1 MPLRPAQRG
10 YRYQDF
16 VCARIILQQMFE
28 QGNPIIRFDEKES
41 TSDIIDD
48 LKLSYNGS
56 RLCFQ
61 IKFTKTSRTLTMQDI
76 SNNGELDLSKLYNQ
90 FVLENKSVEYY
101 FVLKWGSPIDED
113 VCRFLERD
121 PNPRFAFANSITYQ
135 IISDT
140 YLELKNFIHIPCSNE
155 NAKKFF
161 SSLHFVCDAPEASL
175 DFTAPSLLENELAA
189 YATKLGVNQY
199 PNNLT
204 ISNFLTQLVDFI
216 CNKRSDE
223 NFEITQNELLRK
235 LDIRTDYGSIPQ
247 SFQIDETIKLLQ
259 TEQIEKFHEY
269 SGLHNKI
276 IIEGEPGSGKSYFIT
291 EYIAYLNSKNIKFA
305 HHYFFIGNNDDL
317 SVRRINHNTMIG
329 NLIKEVYDTFPD
341 IAKKHH
347 SDFSATIT
355 KLNNL
360 LSEIQEPFYLI
371 LDGIDHFYR
380 TYLHNSDE
388 DIMNIINSI
397 NLHSNVKL
405 ILISQPLN
413 NLKDTSFNVYKM
425 VPWSLKTVKVYSEK
439 FGLFLDDITIN
450 KAYNLSQGNP
460 LYSAYIFNCL
470 KTGIDSLDSL
480 PTYSTSIETYYS
492 YLFNRINDN
501 ELFGIIAVLPFLFTQ
516 EDIVEISNRGDFAK
530 IKFNEL
536 LPVLNYLPLKG
547 GYCIYHESL
556 KRYIYDH
563 CKKHGIDL
571 VRNKT
576 SIFKWLISKDFYQ
589 NEKAY
594 NFALPLALEL
604 EAYDWGA
611 SLVGFD
617 FLFYSLYYGYTLKK
631 IKSNLEAIKQCICKG
646 NDLKRFATYILVDEI
661 IQQNGDESGNFLTTN
676 VNEYFNA
683 FLSLFKQSG
692 ADKLLYRHN
701 LTGDTYNKL
710 IYNAYVNKF
719 INHPLDIIQQGGQH
733 SQYEE
738 NTISKIY
745 AAYFVNEGY
754 HLSDVEHITDEDI
767 FYIAYELIS
776 KRDIDFI
783 KCYCDDSNNAYSLK
797 RMLNALNCY
806 SFYDIS
812 PTYDLNYNYDLSKS
826 DEIAGKVIDFI
837 SYSRTKLTKAE
848 IQTIRKKSP
857 NNFIF
862 SFFEYIIN
870 INDAFKAE
878 DLKERDTLL
887 VKALETFIEI
897 CQPFSGSPRSM
908 DLSMPLF
915 RKVFLLQLLSPIN
928 YITEIESQLVF
939 IKNILKL
946 YDKIQATITGSQIG
960 CIVLFDI
967 INELPLITN
976 KTNQTDILR
985 IFENRINEEK
995 YSSLY
1000 DYISSY
1006 YFSLSS
1012 IAARINIQKAQE
1024 LFELGISYALTYGF
1038 HKDPFLYDVFDSYE
1052 AAEGLMENKET
1063 VLKQLGN
1070 MAYGMYDHTDCRST
1084 RHLPVTWFKSYL
1096 RYSPA
1101 GAINYIA
1108 NAQLKSKVKYWLY
1121 DSMIA
1126 EAISYIEKDVD
1137 CKTLYNIITCYQLE
1151 DLDFNIYIRLIDKLI
1166 DNSLISLA
1174 TNLIAYVVGI
1184 NERSALEN
1192 ETNYNCLNKLSK
1204 KINYTLPPFRKVTI
1218 NHESRKESSYF
1229 VPSLEEIIDNPH
1241 LAWNLHT
1248 DDLIYLVNLMPYE
1261 ESTKQLIVDI
1271 FYEAKSS
1278 HYSCEEIN
1286 KLIDL
1291 RIENEEKKVFVYM
1304 CVFVIWNDGWLGQF
1318 VHIDSAKAA
1327 YSINEQKTKEHFF
1340 EIAQLLRKHSFFSF
1354 HSVGNYLK
1362 YLLSINTPSQN
1373 ILDIWTDVWD
1383 FANRRLPDLSE
1394 KIQEITK
1401 PDNNINDISTQL
1413 IIANINNFSEDNYR
1427 RAFCYIKKCLDCDV
1441 STVQS
1446 IADFVF
1452 GNWENINL
1460 VAQLSFVYNLCFTNY
1475 ESLEL
1480 AEKYKDKILGGKNIL
1495 ISAIGAIVFNEEI
1508 NTYRTDL
1515 STIKSSNP
1523 ISDEFLEYSRCFIF
1537 NYNIVSSFCQFFKIN
1552 ESNIL
1557 NYHKDNLKNNYQDF
1571 TNEFWSNYY
1580 KIFSNNTIAYN
1591 SFLEAV
1597 DIVLIDSYNNHLVSL
1612 NDIYELSSI
1621 IADLNQE
1628 AFSQPTMPII
1638 KRDDEVLLAEYKL
1651 EVIFNY
1657 ESGAERKVNYNVL
1670 GLKLDDKIIN
1680 IIQNNLQ
1687 ELDQGINYINQ
1698 IRFYLLDDIVN
1709 HLNWSHNII
1718 DGCEVLV
1725 DENNNIIARY
1735 LTNKYG
1741 LLGLESCH
1749 DQIYKYQDG
1758 KLYITSDAFGKL
1770 KTFFD
1775 SPNTSLC
1782 MENNKTFIFRN
1793 KYK

>member
-16 VCARIILQQMFE
+16 VCARIILQQLFE

-48 LKLSYNGS
+48 LKLSYNES

-113 VCRFLERD
+113 ICRFIERE
-121 PNPRFAFANSITYQ
+121 PNPRFAFTNSITYQ
-135 IISDT
+135 IIPDA
-140 YLELKNFIHIPCSNE
+140 YLELKKLIHIPCSNE
-155 NAKKFF
+155 NAIKFF

-189 YATKLGVNQY
+189 YAKKLGVDQY
-199 PNNLT
+199 PNNL
-204 ISNFLTQLVDFI
+204 ILSNFLTQLVDFI

-223 NFEITQNELLRK
+223 NFEITQNELLKK

-247 SFQIDETIKLLQ
+247 RFQIDETIKLLQ
-259 TEQIEKFHEY
+259 VEQIEKFHEY
-269 SGLHNKI
+269 SNLHNKI
-276 IIEGEPGSGKSYFIT
+276 ILEGEPGSGKSYFIT

-305 HHYFFIGNNDDL
+305 HHYFFIGNDDDL

-329 NLIKEVYDTFPD
+329 NLIKEVYDAFPD

-347 SDFSATIT
+347 SEFSATIT

-380 TYLHNSDE
+380 TYLHNSYK
-388 DIMNIINSI
+388 DIINIINSI
-397 NLHSNVKL
+397 NIHLSVKL

-425 VPWSLKTVKVYSEK
+425 GPWSLETVKVYSEK

-480 PTYSTSIETYYS
+480 PTYSTGIETYYN

-501 ELFGIIAVLPFLFTQ
+501 ELFGTIAVLPFLFTQ
-516 EDIVEISNRGDFAK
+516 EDIVEISNRGEFAK

-536 LPVLNYLPLKG
+536 LPVLSYLPLKG

-589 NEKAY
+589 NEKTY

-604 EAYDWGA
+604 EAYNWGA
-611 SLVGFD
+611 SLISFD
-617 FLFYSLYYGYTLKK
+617 FLFYSLYYGYALKK
-631 IKSNLEAIKQCICKG
+631 IKSNLEAIKQCICEE
-646 NDLKRFATYILVDEI
+646 NDIKKFATYILVNGI

-676 VNEYFNA
+676 VNEYFSA
-683 FLSLFKQSG
+683 FLSLFKQRG

-719 INHPLDIIQQGGQH
+719 INHPLDIIQQEEKY
-733 SQYEE
+733 SQYDE
-738 NTISKIY
+738 NTISKLY

-754 HLSDVEHITDEDI
+754 HLSDVGHFKDEDL

-776 KRDIDFI
+776 KHDIDFI
-783 KCYCDDSNNAYSLK
+783 KCYCDDSDNAYNLK

-806 SFYDIS
+806 SYYDIT
-812 PTYDLNYNYDLSKS
+812 PTYNLDYSYDLSKT
-826 DEIAGKVIDFI
+826 DEITCKVIDFI

-870 INDAFKAE
+870 INDAFKTE
-878 DLKERDTLL
+878 SLKERDTLI
-887 VKALETFIEI
+887 VKALEAFIET

-915 RKVFLLQLLSPIN
+915 RKVFLLQLLSPVN
-928 YITEIESQLVF
+928 CITELELQLVF
-939 IKNILKL
+939 IKGILKL
-946 YDKIQATITGSQIG
+946 YDKIHATITGSQIG
-960 CIVLFDI
+960 CILLFDI

-976 KTNQTDILR
+976 KINQTDILK

-995 YSSLY
+995 LSSLY

-1012 IAARINIQKAQE
+1012 IAAKIDIQKAQE
-1024 LFELGISYALTYGF
+1024 LFKLGISYTLTYGF
-1038 HKDPFLYDVFDSYE
+1038 HKDPFLYDVFNSYE
-1052 AAEGLMENKET
+1052 AIEGLVENKET
-1063 VLKQLGN
+1063 ILKQLGN
-1070 MAYGMYDHTDCRST
+1070 MAYGMYDHTDGRST

-1108 NAQLKSKVKYWLY
+1108 NAQLKSKDKYWLY

-1126 EAISYIEKDVD
+1126 EAISYIEKDAD
-1137 CKTLYNIITCYQLE
+1137 CKMLYNIIICYQLE
-1151 DLDFNIYIRLIDKLI
+1151 DLDFNIYTKLIDKLI
-1166 DNSLISLA
+1166 DNDLISLA
-1174 TNLIAYVVGI
+1174 QNLISYVVGI
-1184 NERSALEN
+1184 NEKCSLEN
-1192 ETNYNCLNKLSK
+1192 ATNYDCLNDLSK
-1204 KINYTLPPFRKVTI
+1204 KINYTLPPFRKITI
-1218 NHESRKESSYF
+1218 DHEPLKESSYI
-1229 VPSLEEIIDNPH
+1229 VPSSEEIINNPH
-1241 LAWNLHT
+1241 LAWNLHA
-1248 DDLIYLVNLMPYE
+1248 DDLINLVKIIPYE

-1286 KLIDL
+1286 KLIEQ

-1304 CVFVIWNDGWLGQF
+1304 CVFVIWNDGWYSQF

-1327 YSINEQKTKEHFF
+1327 YSINGQKTREYFF
-1340 EIAQLLRKHSFFSF
+1340 EIAQLLKKHSFFSF
-1354 HSVGNYLK
+1354 HSVGNYFK
-1362 YLLSINTPSQN
+1362 YLLNINTSSQN
-1373 ILDIWTDVWD
+1373 ILDIWAEVWD
-1383 FANRRLPDLSE
+1383 FTNRRLPDLSE
-1394 KIQEITK
+1394 RIQEITK
-1401 PDNNINDISTQL
+1401 LDNDINDISTQL

-1427 RAFCYIKKCLDCDV
+1427 RALCYIKKCLNCNAL
-1441 STVQS
+1441 TVKR

-1460 VAQLSFVYNLCFTNY
+1460 VARLSFVYNLYLTND
-1475 ESLEL
+1475 ESLKL
-1480 AEKYKDKILGGKNIL
+1480 AEKYKDKIIGDKNIL
-1495 ISAIGAIVFNEEI
+1495 ISSIGAIIFNEEI
-1508 NTYRTDL
+1508 NTRSADL

-1523 ISDEFLEYSRCFIF
+1523 LSDDFLEYARYYIF
-1537 NYNIVSSFCQFFKIN
+1537 NYNIVSDFCRFLEID
-1552 ESNIL
+1552 ESKIL
-1557 NYHKDNLKNNYQDF
+1557 NYHKDNLTNNYQDF
-1571 TNEFWSNYY
+1571 TNEFWSNHY

-1597 DIVLIDSYNNHLVSL
+1597 DIVLIDSYNNHLISL
-1612 NDIYELSSI
+1612 NDIYEL
-1621 IADLNQE
+1621 
-1628 AFSQPTMPII
+1628 
-1638 KRDDEVLLAEYKL
+1638 
-1651 EVIFNY
+1651 FND
-1657 ESGAERKVNYNVL
+1657 S
-1670 GLKLDDKIIN
+1670 
-1680 IIQNNLQ
+1680 
-1687 ELDQGINYINQ
+1687 
-1698 IRFYLLDDIVN
+1698 RFK
-1709 HLNWSHNII
+1709 S
-1718 DGCEVLV
+1718 
-1725 DENNNIIARY
+1725 R
-1735 LTNKYG
+1735 
-1741 LLGLESCH
+1741 S
-1749 DQIYKYQDG
+1749 
-1758 KLYITSDAFGKL
+1758 F
-1770 KTFFD
+1770 
-1775 SPNTSLC
+1775 
-1782 MENNKTFIFRN
+1782 
-1793 KYK
+1793 

>member
-28 QGNPIIRFDEKES
+28 QGNPI
-41 TSDIIDD
+41 
-48 LKLSYNGS
+48 
-56 RLCFQ
+56 
-61 IKFTKTSRTLTMQDI
+61 
-76 SNNGELDLSKLYNQ
+76 
-90 FVLENKSVEYY
+90 
-101 FVLKWGSPIDED
+101 
-113 VCRFLERD
+113 
-121 PNPRFAFANSITYQ
+121 
-135 IISDT
+135 
-140 YLELKNFIHIPCSNE
+140 
-155 NAKKFF
+155 
-161 SSLHFVCDAPEASL
+161 
-175 DFTAPSLLENELAA
+175 
-189 YATKLGVNQY
+189 
-199 PNNLT
+199 
-204 ISNFLTQLVDFI
+204 
-216 CNKRSDE
+216 
-223 NFEITQNELLRK
+223 
-235 LDIRTDYGSIPQ
+235 
-247 SFQIDETIKLLQ
+247 
-259 TEQIEKFHEY
+259 
-269 SGLHNKI
+269 
-276 IIEGEPGSGKSYFIT
+276 
-291 EYIAYLNSKNIKFA
+291 
-305 HHYFFIGNNDDL
+305 
-317 SVRRINHNTMIG
+317 
-329 NLIKEVYDTFPD
+329 
-341 IAKKHH
+341 
-347 SDFSATIT
+347 
-355 KLNNL
+355 
-360 LSEIQEPFYLI
+360 
-371 LDGIDHFYR
+371 
-380 TYLHNSDE
+380 
-388 DIMNIINSI
+388 
-397 NLHSNVKL
+397 
-405 ILISQPLN
+405 
-413 NLKDTSFNVYKM
+413 
-425 VPWSLKTVKVYSEK
+425 
-439 FGLFLDDITIN
+439 
-450 KAYNLSQGNP
+450 
-460 LYSAYIFNCL
+460 
-470 KTGIDSLDSL
+470 
-480 PTYSTSIETYYS
+480 
-492 YLFNRINDN
+492 
-501 ELFGIIAVLPFLFTQ
+501 
-516 EDIVEISNRGDFAK
+516 
-530 IKFNEL
+530 
-536 LPVLNYLPLKG
+536 
-547 GYCIYHESL
+547 
-556 KRYIYDH
+556 
-563 CKKHGIDL
+563 
-571 VRNKT
+571 
-576 SIFKWLISKDFYQ
+576 
-589 NEKAY
+589 
-594 NFALPLALEL
+594 

-617 FLFYSLYYGYTLKK
+617 FLFYSLY
-631 IKSNLEAIKQCICKG
+631 
-646 NDLKRFATYILVDEI
+646 
-661 IQQNGDESGNFLTTN
+661 
-676 VNEYFNA
+676 
-683 FLSLFKQSG
+683 
-692 ADKLLYRHN
+692 
-701 LTGDTYNKL
+701 
-710 IYNAYVNKF
+710 
-719 INHPLDIIQQGGQH
+719 
-733 SQYEE
+733 
-738 NTISKIY
+738 
-745 AAYFVNEGY
+745 
-754 HLSDVEHITDEDI
+754 
-767 FYIAYELIS
+767 
-776 KRDIDFI
+776 
-783 KCYCDDSNNAYSLK
+783 
-797 RMLNALNCY
+797 
-806 SFYDIS
+806 YDIS

-946 YDKIQATITGSQIG
+946 YDKIQA
-960 CIVLFDI
+960 
-967 INELPLITN
+967 
-976 KTNQTDILR
+976 
-985 IFENRINEEK
+985 
-995 YSSLY
+995 
-1000 DYISSY
+1000 
-1006 YFSLSS
+1006 
-1012 IAARINIQKAQE
+1012 
-1024 LFELGISYALTYGF
+1024 
-1038 HKDPFLYDVFDSYE
+1038 
-1052 AAEGLMENKET
+1052 
-1063 VLKQLGN
+1063 
-1070 MAYGMYDHTDCRST
+1070 
-1084 RHLPVTWFKSYL
+1084 
-1096 RYSPA
+1096 
-1101 GAINYIA
+1101 
-1108 NAQLKSKVKYWLY
+1108 
-1121 DSMIA
+1121 
-1126 EAISYIEKDVD
+1126 
-1137 CKTLYNIITCYQLE
+1137 
-1151 DLDFNIYIRLIDKLI
+1151 RLIDKLI

-1775 SPNTSLC
+1775 SPNTNLC
-1782 MENNKTFIFRN
+1782 MKDTETFIFHN
-1793 KYK
+1793 HHK